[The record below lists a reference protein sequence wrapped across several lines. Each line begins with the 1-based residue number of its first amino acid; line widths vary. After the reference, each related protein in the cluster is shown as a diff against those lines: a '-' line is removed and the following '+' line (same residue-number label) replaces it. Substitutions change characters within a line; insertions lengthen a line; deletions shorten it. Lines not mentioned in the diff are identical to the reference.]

1 MSIPV
6 FILKRLLQAIPL
18 LIIISIMCFT
28 MLVFSPID
36 PLAALKANPAISKS
50 AIEIEKKR
58 LGLDKPPVVQYFY
71 WAGSVLRGELG
82 VSTTGGSVATLLF
95 QRAGNTALLGVFTL
109 IFTWLI
115 AIPAGVYA
123 AVKRNTWVDKTF
135 NVLSAIGMSMPT
147 FLMALLML
155 MFALHTR
162 LLPIGGITSP
172 DFYERD
178 FLGQV
183 TDVVMHLIIPT
194 TVLTFVG
201 LAAIQ
206 RQMRGTLLDVLRDDY
221 VRTARAKGLPE
232 HKVIYAHA
240 VRNAINPLITLL
252 GFEFATL
259 LSGAA
264 LTETVVAYP
273 GLGRLT
279 LEAVLTKDMNLVMAS
294 LMLGAFMLIMGNL
307 VADILLKFAD
317 PRIELE

>member
-6 FILKRLLQAIPL
+6 YILKRILQAIPL
-18 LIIISIMCFT
+18 LFIISVMSFV
-28 MLVFSPID
+28 MLAFSPID
-36 PLAALKANPAISKS
+36 PLASLKANPSISQTTID
-50 AIEIEKKR
+50 AEKRR

-71 WAGSVLRGELG
+71 WVTSVMRGELG
-82 VSTTGGSVATLLF
+82 VSTTGGSVTALLF
-95 QRAGNTALLGVFTL
+95 QRAGNTALLGIFTL

-115 AIPAGVYA
+115 AIPAGIYA
-123 AVKRNTWVDKTF
+123 AINRNTWVDKTF
-135 NVLSAIGMSMPT
+135 GILTAIGMSMPT

-155 MFALHTR
+155 MFALQTKS
-162 LLPIGGITSP
+162 LPIGGITSP
-172 DFYERD
+172 DFFAMGLLD
-178 FLGQV
+178 QIKDV
-183 TDVVMHLIIPT
+183 TMHLVIPT
-194 TVLTFVG
+194 AVLTFVG

-206 RQMRGTLLDVLRDDY
+206 RQMRGNLLEVLRDEY

-232 HKVIYAHA
+232 QRVIYVHA
-240 VRNAINPLITLL
+240 LRNAINPLITLL

-294 LMLGAFMLIMGNL
+294 LMLGAVMLILGNL
-307 VADILLKFAD
+307 FADVLLKLVD
-317 PRIELE
+317 PRIVLE